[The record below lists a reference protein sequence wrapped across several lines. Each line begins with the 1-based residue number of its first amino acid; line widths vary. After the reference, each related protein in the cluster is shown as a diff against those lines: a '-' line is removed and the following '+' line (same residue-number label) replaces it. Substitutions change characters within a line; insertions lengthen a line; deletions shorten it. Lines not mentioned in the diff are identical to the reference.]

1 VLEIDPMDGQ
11 GQLKKKR
18 GYVVMGKIQDAL
30 RIRIIR
36 LAEALTTV
44 NPKAVKSNSR
54 VIEV

>member
-1 VLEIDPMDGQ
+1 MWSW
-11 GQLKKKR
+11 
-18 GYVVMGKIQDAL
+18 GKSEDAL
-30 RIRIIR
+30 RPRIIR